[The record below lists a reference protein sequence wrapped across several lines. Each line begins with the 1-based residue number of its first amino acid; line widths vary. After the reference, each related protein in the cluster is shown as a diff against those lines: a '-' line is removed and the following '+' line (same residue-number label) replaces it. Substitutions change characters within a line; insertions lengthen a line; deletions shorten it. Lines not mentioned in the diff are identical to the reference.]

1 MFEMASAMRGSSRR
15 DPSRRRLGRGFRR
28 EAWSIPVPEGILE
41 LRSSDQKGSC
51 GESGPAD
58 LTIGAS
64 SPYTQRHSLMVPF
77 EARQEG

>member
-1 MFEMASAMRGSSRR
+1 M
-15 DPSRRRLGRGFRR
+15 
-28 EAWSIPVPEGILE
+28 PEGILE